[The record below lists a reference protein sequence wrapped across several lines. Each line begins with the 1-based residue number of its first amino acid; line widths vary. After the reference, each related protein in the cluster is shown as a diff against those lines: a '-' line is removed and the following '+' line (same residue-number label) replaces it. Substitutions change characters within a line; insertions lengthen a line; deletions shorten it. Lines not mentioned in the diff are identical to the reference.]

1 MKTLYPLL
9 VAMTFFASCG
19 VRISYLGSSL
29 APTKH
34 VDVYVEASAIKKPY
48 TIIGKGYPA
57 NFAYGALINTP
68 GKLQKKVV
76 ETARKKGADAV
87 LFQDFY
93 LQERGTNFYSATRT
107 DSAGNGVIA
116 TTSGALGPVITAGRN
131 IYFLRYN

>member
-1 MKTLYPLL
+1 MKILYSLL
-9 VAMTFFASCG
+9 VATTFFGSCG
-19 VRISYLGSSL
+19 VRINYLGSSL
-29 APTKH
+29 APTEH

-48 TIIGKGYPA
+48 TIIGKGYPLHFTY
-57 NFAYGALINTP
+57 NALT
-68 GKLQKKVV
+68 KLQKKVV
-76 ETARKKGADAV
+76 ETAREKGADAV

-116 TTSGALGPVITAGRN
+116 TTSGAVGPVITAGRN